1 MEHGRFGHGRCQAPV
16 VARTGMVVRLAPA
29 RSNRH
34 NRGMCLGIPAQIVEV
49 VDAADR
55 LVKAEISGVRRTISL
70 ALLGDEARVGDWVL
84 IHVGFALSKIDEDE
98 ARETLALLERIGEP
112 YEQELAEIRESA
124 AG

>member
-1 MEHGRFGHGRCQAPV
+1 
-16 VARTGMVVRLAPA
+16 
-29 RSNRH
+29 
-34 NRGMCLGIPAQIVEV
+34 MCLGIPAQIVEV